1 MSILLLTLAASAS
14 GLLLAHRVLRERDPL
29 LIGALAPLFGAALT
43 LLGANA
49 GLRGLALAATV
60 ALPALALA
68 FLKGPAVEAPETTRS
83 RRIMLGLSAAAVL
96 LYTHYAQMR
105 FLDTDNWIHEPLIA
119 SYLQGLFPPRNPFFP
134 ELTLNGHYGRDLL
147 VAVLTPRGMD
157 PLGTVWVLNPLLQV
171 AGFLALFASLRAVT
185 QRFGAALLAAVMMFF
200 GACVGIRVG
209 LADTFDGN
217 NGVVYALLILNL
229 HLLLRLFRPADPEAP
244 RWSLPATWV
253 TAGAVLG
260 LYQIVYETHFGL
272 LLLTGATLGALFPD
286 RKAWAA
292 LLVAA
297 AVALPMAAV
306 EGGPITDLVQRH
318 GQTEG
323 VHVVQ
328 NQSQRVSVKFPK
340 EHLFQVLAT
349 DSTYQRTS
357 VAYTTRLFSGFYRPP
372 QGSGYMS
379 IFDPRFLTTH
389 WLPLYLAPLSLWTL
403 WRRRSLPGLALWSF
417 GAWSYVVPGLVD
429 FGSVYEWEYFRWEFA
444 AGVAFAGALGLAL
457 ADWLQPLS
465 HVRWQTKE
473 TLYFPR
479 KALPGVVAALVLVAS
494 LAAGQKMLNGALIDV
509 QTKKPALFTTPG
521 HWRTLQPDL
530 RVTDADLQAA
540 RWLNE
545 RVVPGE
551 RFLSNRAEES
561 PTGIWA
567 DVVFSTLSGARPAGH
582 AYPPGEEG
590 THAGPP
596 YYRDA
601 VSRAFW
607 ATGRTE
613 MLAPAG
619 IRWVFADLTTLQEPV
634 KRGLQ
639 ALKPGPVFGGTRQVF
654 EVPAREAAPT
664 GEGLQ
669 FQAGLPEDM
678 RVGTAYEVPVTVRNP
693 TDAPV
698 ALNAVTARVL
708 DAKGEP
714 TRETPILRDYATT
727 LAPGEERTV
736 SHVLVTPLDEGAY
749 QYELPGSRTPFR
761 VDFLTRLKALEP
773 RLDLPDGFRPRR
785 FYRVRLGLTSSAA
798 LRDEVDFFY
807 RLKRPGGEYVWE
819 LDSIPQPLALDLK
832 PGVEQETFFQMLTP
846 EPGAYELE
854 LVLEDRRTG
863 RTVRLGEP
871 ARIGVGE
878 P

>member
-1 MSILLLTLAASAS
+1 MSTFLLTLAALAS

-29 LIGALAPLFGAALT
+29 LIGALAPLVGAALV
-43 LLGANA
+43 LMGANFGA
-49 GLRGLALAATV
+49 PFAAV
-60 ALPALALA
+60 VPLLALA
-68 FLKGPAVEAPETTRS
+68 FVKGPPLQGPSNRS
-83 RRIMLGLSAAAVL
+83 WLLGLSAAAVL

-119 SYLQGLFPPRNPFFP
+119 SYIQGLFPPRNPFFP

-147 VAVLTPRGMD
+147 VAVLTPRGRD
-157 PLGTVWVLNPLLQV
+157 PLGTVWVLNPVLQL

-185 QRFGAALLAAVMMFF
+185 GRFGPALLAAVLMFF

-229 HLLLRLFRPADPEAP
+229 HLLFRLFRPADPEAP
-244 RWSLPATWV
+244 RWTLPATWV
-253 TAGAVLG
+253 VAGAVLG
-260 LYQIVYETHFGL
+260 IYQVVYETHFGL
-272 LLLTGATLGALFPD
+272 LLLTGATLGLVF
-286 RKAWAA
+286 REKRAWAA

-306 EGGPITDLVQRH
+306 EGGPITDLVQRR
-318 GQTEG
+318 GQTDA

-357 VAYTTRLFSGFYRPP
+357 VAYQTRLFAGLYRAP

-403 WRRRSLPGLALWSF
+403 WRRRSLPGLALWFF
-417 GAWSYVVPGLVD
+417 GAWSYLVPGLVD

-444 AGVAFAGALGLAL
+444 AGVAFAGALGMAL
-457 ADWLQPLS
+457 AEWLKPL
-465 HVRWQTKE
+465 REGLQARRTE
-473 TLYFPR
+473 TGWDLQVQR
-479 KALPGVVAALVLVAS
+479 SALKGLVAGLVLVAA
-494 LAAGQKMLNGALIDV
+494 LAAGQKMLNGAIIDV
-509 QTKKPALFTTPG
+509 QTKKPPLFTTPG

-530 RVTDADLQAA
+530 RVTEADLQAA
-540 RWLNE
+540 RWLQE

-551 RFLSNRAEES
+551 RFLSNRAQES

-567 DVVFSTLSGARPAGH
+567 DVVIATLSGARPAGH

-619 IRWVFADLTTLQEPV
+619 IRWVFADLTTLSEEARQ
-634 KRGLQ
+634 GLQ
-639 ALKPGPVFGGTRQVF
+639 ALKAGPVFGETRQVF
-654 EVPAREAAPT
+654 EVPAREPQAT
-664 GEGLQ
+664 GPGLE
-669 FQAGLPEDM
+669 FTATLPEDM
-678 RVGTAYEVPVTVRNP
+678 RVGTAYEIPVTVRNP

-698 ALNAVTARVL
+698 ALGAVTARVL
-708 DAKGEP
+708 DAAGEP
-714 TRETPILRDYATT
+714 TRETPLLLDYATT
-727 LAPGEERTV
+727 LPAGAETTV
-736 SHVLVTPLDEGAY
+736 KHVLVTPLDEGTY
-749 QYELPGSRTPFR
+749 QYELGESRTPFN
-761 VDFLTRLKALEP
+761 VDFLTRLKALKP
-773 RLDLPDGFRPRR
+773 RLDLPDGFRPRQ
-785 FYRVRLGLTSSAA
+785 FYRVRLGLTSDAA
-798 LRDEVDFFY
+798 VRDDVEFY
-807 RLKRPGGEYVWE
+807 FRLKRPGGEYVWE
-819 LDSIPQPLALDLK
+819 LDSIPQPLALDLQ

-854 LVLEDRRTG
+854 LWLKDLRTG

-878 P
+878 PG